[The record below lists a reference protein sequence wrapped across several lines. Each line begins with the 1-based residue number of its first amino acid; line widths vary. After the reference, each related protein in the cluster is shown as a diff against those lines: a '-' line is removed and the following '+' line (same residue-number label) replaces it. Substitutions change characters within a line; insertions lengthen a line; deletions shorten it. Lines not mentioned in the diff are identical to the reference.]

1 MQLVHF
7 DERVRQ
13 AQLARQFGNANAMP
27 FSEWLRRNAPH
38 AMRTGPSAAAPEEEE
53 ALLRRRGVRRVGRYR
68 YDFVFS
74 VCITASLAGLALLV
88 FSAMAALY
96 ARVDSAMLR
105 MEAAV
110 APHAATIL
118 NSTLEML
125 SDSRDTMYHLHNT
138 MEHGDIVDT
147 GRNQKRH
154 ARFLQISLSRQKPCG
169 HAQDSP
175 VKLGVSHL
183 LIALNQ
189 GNVVR

>member
-1 MQLVHF
+1 MQLVQF

-38 AMRTGPSAAAPEEEE
+38 GMRTGPSAAAPEEEE

-96 ARVDSAMLR
+96 ARVDGAMTR
-105 MEAAV
+105 MEGAV

-125 SDSRDTMYHLHNT
+125 SDSRDTMHHLHNT
-138 MEHGDIVDT
+138 MEHGDVLATETAPRLVESVNSTTAMLKRLEALLAHPVLQVSLEDT
-147 GRNQKRH
+147 
-154 ARFLQISLSRQKPCG
+154 P
-169 HAQDSP
+169 
-175 VKLGVSHL
+175 
-183 LIALNQ
+183 
-189 GNVVR
+189 